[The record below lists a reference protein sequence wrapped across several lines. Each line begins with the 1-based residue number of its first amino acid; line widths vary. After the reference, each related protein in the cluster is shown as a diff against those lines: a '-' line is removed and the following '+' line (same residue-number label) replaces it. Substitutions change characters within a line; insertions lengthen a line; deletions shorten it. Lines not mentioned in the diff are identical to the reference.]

1 MNMGSLTELDR
12 LAASSDALHRD
23 ATRPDT
29 PSGVVPPYTSRSLR
43 IGDAVM
49 TAIGVGRAALRRAWL
64 RYRRA
69 REARLAYDDL
79 RHLDDRMLR
88 DLGFDRSEITSVAA
102 EHAGAAEPTRV
113 RAVLASHV
121 FL

>member
-1 MNMGSLTELDR
+1 MNTGSLTELDR
-12 LAASSDALHRD
+12 LAALGDALHRD
-23 ATRPDT
+23 AAYHDT
-29 PSGVVPPYTSRSLR
+29 APGVVQPCTSRSFR
-43 IGDAVM
+43 IGDIVM
-49 TAIGVGRAALRRAWL
+49 AAIGVTRDRLQRAWTS
-64 RYRRA
+64 YRRA
-69 REARLAYDDL
+69 RQARLAYDDL